1 MIKINKMK
9 KNLMKPNKYQ
19 KDTEKNIK
27 KFIMK
32 IRVKKKN
39 QRNIK
44 ITKTTGTNPTPT
56 PTATAKSNARNKII

>member
-27 KFIMK
+27 YFIMK
-32 IRVKKKN
+32 IRIKKKK
-39 QRNIK
+39 QGNIK
-44 ITKTTGTNPTPT
+44 ITKTTGTNSTT
-56 PTATAKSNARNKII
+56 TTVKSKARNKKI

>member
-27 KFIMK
+27 YFIMK
-32 IRVKKKN
+32 IRIKKKK
-39 QRNIK
+39 QGNIK
-44 ITKTTGTNPTPT
+44 ITKTTGTNPTT
-56 PTATAKSNARNKII
+56 TTAKSKARNKKI

>member
-27 KFIMK
+27 YFIMK
-32 IRVKKKN
+32 TRIKKKK
-39 QRNIK
+39 QGNIK
-44 ITKTTGTNPTPT
+44 ITKTTGTNPTT
-56 PTATAKSNARNKII
+56 TTVKSKARNKKI

>member
-27 KFIMK
+27 YFIMK
-32 IRVKKKN
+32 IRIKKK
-39 QRNIK
+39 K
-44 ITKTTGTNPTPT
+44 
-56 PTATAKSNARNKII
+56 

>member
-27 KFIMK
+27 YFIMK
-32 IRVKKKN
+32 IRIKKKN
-39 QRNIK
+39 QGNIK
-44 ITKTTGTNPTPT
+44 ITKTTGTNPTT
-56 PTATAKSNARNKII
+56 TTAKSKARNKKI

>member
-27 KFIMK
+27 NFIMK
-32 IRVKKKN
+32 IRIKKKN

-44 ITKTTGTNPTPT
+44 ITKTTGTNPT
-56 PTATAKSNARNKII
+56 TATAKSNARNKKI